1 MNPNYVRK
9 RKEHTI
15 VGPYESNVSPVQRPT
30 GNNHY
35 TKLSCNVFSVI
46 VQMLSHEQESC
57 LQMLSLPWKV
67 VSLTPFQWLDI
78 KETNEVWEYLS
89 CMKVTV

>member
-1 MNPNYVRK
+1 MSFSK
-9 RKEHTI
+9 SHAKT
-15 VGPYESNVSPVQRPT
+15 
-30 GNNHY
+30 
-35 TKLSCNVFSVI
+35 SCSVI

-78 KETNEVWEYLS
+78 KETNEVWEYFS
-89 CMKVTV
+89 CMKVVIESETDF